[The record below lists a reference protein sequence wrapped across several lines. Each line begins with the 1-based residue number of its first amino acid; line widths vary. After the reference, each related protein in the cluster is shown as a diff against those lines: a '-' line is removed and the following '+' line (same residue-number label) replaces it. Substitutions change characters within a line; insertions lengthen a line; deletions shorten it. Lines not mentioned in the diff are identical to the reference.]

1 MCTLFYN
8 HISDELGKPA
18 HSLQR
23 SEIRKLGRNH
33 EVSIV
38 FIVPGTKILEQ
49 GVVIPGTWNTH
60 DSQVT

>member
-38 FIVPGTKILEQ
+38 FIVPGTKILEKK
-49 GVVIPGTWNTH
+49 VL
-60 DSQVT
+60 